1 MKKLFVL
8 LLLTPFL
15 QSKDSDVCDI
25 KLNYETKTGMAVT
38 FHFNKTIKKCE
49 KNDILEL
56 TIKGRT
62 LLKNQEDLAGW
73 SSVYCVFEESVVIA
87 GNKLVCRLRSTEYRK
102 LRFLGINQD

>member
-15 QSKDSDVCDI
+15 QSKDSKTCDI
-25 KLNYETKTGMAVT
+25 KLNYETKTSMTAI
-38 FHFNKTIKKCE
+38 FHFRKLIQQCE
-49 KNDILEL
+49 KNDIFEL

-62 LLKNQEDLAGW
+62 LLKNQEELAGW
-73 SSVYCVFEESVVIA
+73 SSGYCVFEESVVIE
-87 GNKLVCRLRSTEYRK
+87 GNSLVCRLRSTEGRD

>member
-15 QSKDSDVCDI
+15 QSKDSDICNI
-25 KLNYETKTGMAVT
+25 TLNYEAKTRMKVIDD
-38 FHFNKTIKKCE
+38 FNKDIKKCE

-62 LLKNQEDLAGW
+62 LLQNQESLAGW
-73 SSVYCVFEESVVIA
+73 SSAYCVFEESVVIA
-87 GNKLVCRLRSTEYRK
+87 GNRLVCRLRSTEYRK
-102 LRFLGINQD
+102 LRFLL

>member
-15 QSKDSDVCDI
+15 QSKDSDICDI
-25 KLNYETKTGMAVT
+25 KMNYQTKTSIQVIAD
-38 FHFNKTIKKCE
+38 FRKDIKKCE

-62 LLKNQEDLAGW
+62 LLQNQESLAGW
-73 SSVYCVFEESVVIA
+73 SSAYCIFEESVVIA
-87 GNKLVCRLRSTEYRK
+87 GNILVCRLRSTEYRK
-102 LRFLGINQD
+102 MRFLF